1 MPVSSARG
9 ISFTFPLFFVP
20 TSGLYPPMANKIIRY
35 PSTNVTWAGAM
46 WLFFTMELARNT
58 LLLWGSRRKPLW
70 GKGNEIKQRQVERD
84 RDNRD
89 TQKQTE
95 KQGLSSQSPSFHSMC
110 MCSPVFFEK
119 QKQKTSFGAGP
130 SLHLDAHH
138 HMLLI
143 GISVTSNCGH
153 GTGSFLFSAVAY
165 LFSFSRAPFP
175 EDCSLNHKFLETY
188 SMGSCD

>member
-1 MPVSSARG
+1 MWPELG
-9 ISFTFPLFFVP
+9 PCGSFLQWSWQEILSCFGGQGENPFEEKGMKL
-20 TSGLYPPMANKIIRY
+20 NK
-35 PSTNVTWAGAM
+35 
-46 WLFFTMELARNT
+46 
-58 LLLWGSRRKPLW
+58 
-70 GKGNEIKQRQVERD
+70 GKWREIEITETPKNRQR
-84 RDNRD
+84 NRD
-89 TQKQTE
+89 
-95 KQGLSSQSPSFHSMC
+95 SAPRAPPFIPC
-110 MCSPVFFEK
+110 ACARPVFFEK